1 LLLSGHS
8 VLEINYRLGN
18 HLKGF
23 GVKRLPLLGLAAAVA
38 MSATAGA
45 GDIGIGT
52 PLVSGSVERFEDP
65 HSTGHTDLSPDQQQA
80 LSRWLEQHRSGWQG
94 MVTPATSEPTQLG
107 MNLNHSDGSTTSMSV
122 IARSR
127 GGYYLR
133 LTGPD
138 KWAYRSF
145 LGIWKSWAAIRSLSD
160 QKLVALRNLVGA
172 T

>member
-8 VLEINYRLGN
+8 VLEINYCLGN

-23 GVKRLPLLGLAAAVA
+23 GVNRSPLLGLAAALAV
-38 MSATAGA
+38 SATAKA
-45 GDIGIGT
+45 GDISIGT
-52 PLVSGSVERFEDP
+52 PLVLGSAETLENRTV
-65 HSTGHTDLSPDQQQA
+65 TGYTDLSPDQLQA
-80 LSRWLEQHRSGWQG
+80 LSRWLRQHRSGWQG
-94 MVTPATSEPTQLG
+94 MVTPATNEPTQLG
-107 MNLNHSDGSTTSMSV
+107 VNLHHSDGSTTSMSV
-122 IARSR
+122 IARAG

-145 LGIWKSWAAIRSLSD
+145 LGIWKSWAATRSLSD
-160 QKLVALRNLVGA
+160 QELVALRKLVGA